1 MATFVP
7 EASRRIVS
15 ELNNALG
22 RHVEVVLVDGK
33 RYTGLLLG
41 FDHPEMN
48 VLLGEVEVEGEKLPR
63 LLISGKVIAEIRIKE
78 TMLFDPEEFA
88 NYLTR
93 RLGLRPDAVRVYKD
107 AGVVTV
113 YNNVRVTATG
123 VEGSGTL
130 AAKVSYILK
139 EYLDAK
145 KRGEKPS

>member
-1 MATFVP
+1 LAAFVP

-22 RHVEVVLVDGK
+22 RHVEVVLVDGR

-63 LLISGKVIAEIRIKE
+63 LLISGKVVAEIRIKE
-78 TMLFDPEEFA
+78 AMLFDPEEFA
-88 NYLTR
+88 NYLVR
-93 RLGLRPDAVRVYKD
+93 RLGLRPDAVKVYRD

-145 KRGEKPS
+145 KRGEAPS